1 MWTSSPRSGIRST
14 GIRTLV
20 FRTEGLDAADFKAGL
35 DFGESEGGG
44 KRKNAH
50 ILQRFIVYSRRNPLN
65 LN

>member
-20 FRTEGLDAADFKAGL
+20 FRTEGLDAAEVEDAFA
-35 DFGESEGGG
+35 FGESEGGV